1 MAGHWRLSDYFDIS
15 GSVVYGG
22 ELTDAERA
30 DDDPV
35 DNHIS
40 DDAVGARELIIS
52 GIDLSAGGSYPV
64 TYEDVTVQETEW
76 ETVLSLRLSLEVTL
90 VPARASEIRLQCQWM
105 RAEL

>member
-1 MAGHWRLSDYFDIS
+1 MDGDLKITVPDGWSPATADNFDIS

-40 DDAVGARELIIS
+40 DDAVGLKES
-52 GIDLSAGGSYPV
+52 SLSQV
-64 TYEDVTVQETEW
+64 
-76 ETVLSLRLSLEVTL
+76 
-90 VPARASEIRLQCQWM
+90 
-105 RAEL
+105 